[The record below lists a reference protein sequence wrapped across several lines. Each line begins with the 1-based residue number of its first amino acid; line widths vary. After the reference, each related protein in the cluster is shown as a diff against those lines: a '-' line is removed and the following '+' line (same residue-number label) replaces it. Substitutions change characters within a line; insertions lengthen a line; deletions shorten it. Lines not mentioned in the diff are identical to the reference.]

1 MFVYLGLHLWQRFF
15 NMVALFLINL
25 TVFSF
30 TVFLSCFEI
39 LCLCP
44 CSYCPLLSSSLYC
57 IALNLKVHEKTPI
70 KSAISPIDNRPSVHQ
85 YNLSSTRAG
94 LIYRFH
100 SGLRSSHAKLQN
112 LNFPVVFTIPQW
124 IWGNWLGKEGANK
137 RLGNSNS
144 FSSPFLTS
152 HLSWLGNSGGRFFSQ
167 VVLSP
172 TLRTPHPPTDAPTI
186 LIMLLL
192 LLLLRSTHSW

>member
-1 MFVYLGLHLWQRFF
+1 MTWLHCFSSISLFF
-15 NMVALFLINL
+15 SS
-25 TVFSF
+25 SF

-44 CSYCPLLSSSLYC
+44 GSYCPLVSSSLHC
-57 IALNLKVHEKTPI
+57 IALNLKVHQKSLI

-124 IWGNWLGKEGANK
+124 IWGNWLGKEGAN
-137 RLGNSNS
+137 RRRVTVT
-144 FSSPFLTS
+144 PFLPLP
-152 HLSWLGNSGGRFFSQ
+152 HLPPLLTWEQWGTVFLSSG
-167 VVLSP
+167 SP
-172 TLRTPHPPTDAPTI
+172 TLPHPPTDALPNP
-186 LIMLLL
+186 IMLLL
-192 LLLLRSTHSW
+192 LLILLLLPSTHTWYGLGPQE